1 MTRAELHTL
10 IGQNTQVIHAA
21 AAYLRLN
28 IPRKHRDGDAT
39 SLINHEGWLNGYLD
53 AIEALTATTQPLP
66 EKKEK
71 TPVQPYSQPENQNPN
86 RK

>member
-1 MTRAELHTL
+1 MTRAELHAL
-10 IGQNTQVIHAA
+10 IGQNTQIIHAA

-28 IPRKHRDGDAT
+28 MPRKPRDSDPT
-39 SLINHEGWLNGYLD
+39 VLINQEGWMNGYLD
-53 AIEALTATTQPLP
+53 AIEALTATTQPMP

-71 TPVQPYSQPENQNPN
+71 TIMQPYSQPDQNQN